1 MTGKPTVRAFLAV
14 PPDPDWAESVQT
26 LVSRLRPSL
35 PGASWTRPPSWHLTL
50 KFLGEVP
57 QETLDAFL
65 EAFATRVS
73 ERAPGEL
80 AASGPLVLPPRG
92 PARVLAVAFSETA
105 GLEEIRRLAADA
117 ESAGR
122 IAGAQREDRPFRPH
136 VTLARVR
143 PPWGPREVASY
154 EREVGSWKFPAWP
167 VRGCVLYSSRLSP
180 DGAVHTPLAQ
190 WPFDRVLREAR
201 A

>member
-1 MTGKPTVRAFLAV
+1 MTGKPTVRAFFAV
-14 PPDPDWAESVQT
+14 PPDPDWTESVQT

-35 PGASWTRPPSWHLTL
+35 PSASWTRPPSWHLTL

-65 EAFATRVS
+65 EAFASRVS

-105 GLEEIRRLAADA
+105 GLEEVRRLAADA

-122 IAGAQREDRPFRPH
+122 IVGAQREDRPFRPH

-143 PPWGPREVASY
+143 PPWGRREVASY
-154 EREVGSWKFPAWP
+154 EREVGTWKFPSWP

-180 DGAVHTPLAQ
+180 EGAVHTPIAL
-190 WPFDRVLREAR
+190 WSFDGVLREAR